1 VHEDR
6 HMTDSGALRLDKWLW
21 FTRLMKSR
29 SEAARLCE
37 SRHVRLDG
45 RVIDRAHASVR
56 VGQVVSFAR
65 GSLVLAVQVQIL
77 PSRRG
82 PASVTQGHYQILS
95 TSQLQP
101 APQSSYDQS
110 TLHQQPESGA

>member
-1 VHEDR
+1 
-6 HMTDSGALRLDKWLW
+6 MTNGYGALRLDKWLW

-29 SEAARLCE
+29 SAAARLCE
-37 SRHVRLDG
+37 SRHMRLDG
-45 RVIDRAHASVR
+45 RVIDRAHAPVR
-56 VGQVVSFAR
+56 VGQVISFAR
-65 GSLVLAVQVQIL
+65 GSQILVIQVCEL

-101 APQSSYDQS
+101 APQRSYDQP

>member
-1 VHEDR
+1 MIPGAE
-6 HMTDSGALRLDKWLW
+6 ALRLDKWLW
-21 FTRLMKSR
+21 FARLMKSR

-45 RVIDRAHASVR
+45 RVVDRAHAPVR
-56 VGQVVSFAR
+56 VGQVVSFAKNNQI
-65 GSLVLAVQVQIL
+65 LAVRVLDL
-77 PSRRG
+77 PSHRG
-82 PASVTQGHYQILS
+82 PARVAQGHYQILS

-110 TLHQQPESGA
+110 ILYLQSENGA